1 MTIRYN
7 CTYSKDVDL
16 NPPLS
21 LYLTVETDLTSSLTS
36 PVIVSRRDPSALI
49 NGKKKDSV
57 TEDPSSEQDGC
68 KPKATRNILL
78 IRHSQY
84 NLSGNNDKERIL
96 TPLGCFSLSISL
108 QNTDPACSSGSVC
121 AGLMTS
127 PSPLSGRE
135 QAELTGHRLASLG
148 LKYDVLI
155 HSSMTRAT
163 ETAQIISKY
172 LPGDGS

>member
-1 MTIRYN
+1 MTIWCN
-7 CTYSKDVDL
+7 CTDSKEVDL
-16 NPPLS
+16 TPPPHLI
-21 LYLTVETDLTSSLTS
+21 VETDLTSSLTL

-57 TEDPSSEQDGC
+57 TEEPSSEQDGC

-108 QNTDPACSSGSVC
+108 HNTDAVFSPGSVD
-121 AGLMTS
+121 
-127 PSPLSGRE
+127 LSVSTFR
-135 QAELTGHRLASLG
+135 S
-148 LKYDVLI
+148 
-155 HSSMTRAT
+155 
-163 ETAQIISKY
+163 
-172 LPGDGS
+172 